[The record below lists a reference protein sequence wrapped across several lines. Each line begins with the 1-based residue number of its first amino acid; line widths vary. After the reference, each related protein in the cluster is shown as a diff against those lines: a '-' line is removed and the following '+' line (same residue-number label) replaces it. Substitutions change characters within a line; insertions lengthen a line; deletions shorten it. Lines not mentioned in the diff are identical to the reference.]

1 MKEKRI
7 ASDKLM
13 TFIINV
19 LCESPS
25 GQISEDVKNSF
36 IKLNSEDHT
45 QSEIYD
51 FIVGVSKLPITEVSK
66 FTVSMCELDKY
77 YLLLGRQEL
86 YQLSY

>member
-25 GQISEDVKNSF
+25 GQISEDV
-36 IKLNSEDHT
+36 IKFRRPHT
-45 QSEIYD
+45 IRN
-51 FIVGVSKLPITEVSK
+51 I
-66 FTVSMCELDKY
+66 
-77 YLLLGRQEL
+77 
-86 YQLSY
+86 